1 MLSVAEDLRQAGK
14 APAIIY
20 GALPYATRRK
30 QMEGFLAGQMD
41 YVVSTDAIGMGLNL
55 PIRRI
60 LFMDTE
66 KFDGVERRA
75 LKPEEIQ
82 QIAGRAG
89 RYGMYDKGY
98 VGATQNLGAIRAG
111 LNTVVPPPAG
121 GGRVFR
127 PGSHGR
133 LRPVGGPHRVEQDAH
148 GGALCQAGYHPVSY
162 HHLQAPGA
170 GLPTD
175 QGAGAPGSQHPL

>member
-1 MLSVAEDLRQAGK
+1 
-14 APAIIY
+14 
-20 GALPYATRRK
+20 
-30 QMEGFLAGQMD
+30 MD

-89 RYGMYDKGY
+89 RYGH
-98 VGATQNLGAIRAG
+98 V
-111 LNTVVPPPAG
+111 
-121 GGRVFR
+121 
-127 PGSHGR
+127 
-133 LRPVGGPHRVEQDAH
+133 
-148 GGALCQAGYHPVSY
+148 
-162 HHLQAPGA
+162 
-170 GLPTD
+170 
-175 QGAGAPGSQHPL
+175 